1 MEPIS
6 EYLPT
11 NGQTSTSKDS
21 NRLTELFGADVWDE
35 SIRRRCASDIN
46 DALITINYC
55 PQCPN
60 IQACQMPSPGWQ
72 MGYDGAASVRYRK
85 PIFRARRCDH
95 FSQRERERQITI
107 DPKFSAATF
116 DNYKPETVE
125 EKRILKTCQ
134 KYAKSLGLAT
144 KAGLVLAG
152 KPGTGKTHLATAI
165 YRATMERG
173 FDVAMLPVPELLD
186 EMKQSMR
193 GDGVAVVRNKA
204 QLKFLVI
211 LDDLGAERVTDWV
224 REELYKIIDHRYR
237 QQYPTIFTTNCTPAE
252 LEDHIGTRAFD
263 RICEMTE
270 YVQFTGESR
279 RRR

>member
-1 MEPIS
+1 MDHIGPI
-6 EYLPT
+6 LPT
-11 NGQTSTSKDS
+11 NGQTSTLKDS
-21 NRLTELFGADVWDE
+21 NRLTELFGADIWDE

-60 IQACQMPSPGWQ
+60 IQACQMPSAGWQ
-72 MGYDGAASVRYRK
+72 MVYDGAASVMYRK

-95 FSQRERERQITI
+95 FSQRERERQTNI
-107 DPKFSAATF
+107 DPKFSKSTF
-116 DNYKPETVE
+116 ENYKPETAE
-125 EKRILKTCQ
+125 EKRIKKTCQ
-134 KYAKSLGLAT
+134 DYAKNLGLAT
-144 KAGLVLAG
+144 KSGLVLAG

-165 YRATMERG
+165 YRMAVERG
-173 FDVAMLPVPELLD
+173 FDAVMLPVPELLD
-186 EMKQSMR
+186 EMRQSMK
-193 GDGVAVVRNKA
+193 GDGPSVARNKA

-237 QQYPTIFTTNCTPAE
+237 QMYPTIFTSNCTPGE
-252 LEDHIGTRAFD
+252 LEDHIGSRAFD